1 MLVVL
6 AVRTTGDVTDSVL
19 ELIIWLLLFI
29 AFLILGALLLKRLRA
44 GAKGDLSGDTTFGG
58 LDSYEGM
65 LRQGLITFD
74 EFEMIRKNL
83 RDQMVHEIYV
93 EEKYQKAKEK
103 AKKQRRPADDR
114 ESRLEALLRSE
125 RR

>member
-58 LDSYEGM
+58 LDSYEEM

-74 EFEMIRKNL
+74 EFEIIRKNL

>member
-1 MLVVL
+1 MLVVW
-6 AVRTTGDVTDSVL
+6 AVRMTGDVTDSVL

-44 GAKGDLSGDTTFGG
+44 GAKGELPGDTSFGG
-58 LDSYEGM
+58 LDSYEAM
-65 LRQGLITFD
+65 LREGLITFD

-93 EEKYQKAKEK
+93 EEKYQTAKEK
-103 AKKQRRPADDR
+103 AKKPRRPADDR

>member
-74 EFEMIRKNL
+74 EFEIIRKNL

>member
-6 AVRTTGDVTDSVL
+6 AIRMPGDVTDSVL

-44 GAKGDLSGDTTFGG
+44 GAKGELPGDTSFGG
-58 LDSYEGM
+58 LDSYEQM
-65 LRQGLITFD
+65 LREGLISFD
-74 EFEMIRKNL
+74 EFEMIRRNL
-83 RDQMVHEIYV
+83 RDQMVHEIYA
-93 EEKYQKAKEK
+93 EEKYQKAKDK

>member
-1 MLVVL
+1 
-6 AVRTTGDVTDSVL
+6 
-19 ELIIWLLLFI
+19 
-29 AFLILGALLLKRLRA
+29 A
-44 GAKGDLSGDTTFGG
+44 GAKGELPGDTSFGG
-58 LDSYEGM
+58 LDSYEAM
-65 LRQGLITFD
+65 LREGLITFD

>member
-1 MLVVL
+1 
-6 AVRTTGDVTDSVL
+6 
-19 ELIIWLLLFI
+19 
-29 AFLILGALLLKRLRA
+29 FLILGALLLKRLRA
-44 GAKGDLSGDTTFGG
+44 GAKGELPGDTSFGG
-58 LDSYEGM
+58 LDSYEAM
-65 LRQGLITFD
+65 LREGLITFD